1 MGEPAGIVAT
11 LCAEAATSVRSE
23 WAKLVAVAVRIV
35 NQKETVDQ
43 VAAAIAKASGV
54 GMDSV
59 KRKILAIQKMQETGF
74 SAEEIVSMG
83 QFQTLGHFQK
93 GKRQD
98 TYEQDV
104 WMRFKIKGSQR
115 EIVTQQI
122 DRVKKVL
129 HLESMEDFWDWFYA
143 QVANTTDEELIA
155 SAGMHDKDSK
165 KTR

>member
-43 VAAAIAKASGV
+43 VAAA
-54 GMDSV
+54 MDSV